1 MGPVSK
7 ERTGRIIREGNR
19 RLIEIPEEYFLEG
32 EEILII
38 QDRDGVISVHPAEE
52 AAREEMW
59 ARFNLFV
66 DWPDG
71 TWPKETPVWDEEQ
84 TTWLTGSH

>member
-1 MGPVSK
+1 MGPVT
-7 ERTGRIIREGNR
+7 RRLTGRIIREGNR
-19 RLIEIPEEYFLEG
+19 RLVEIPDEFFLEG

-38 QDRDGVISVHPAEE
+38 QDRDGVISVHPAEK

-66 DWPDG
+66 EWPNG
-71 TWPKETPVWDEEQ
+71 TWPKGSPKWDDERMMWRE
-84 TTWLTGSH
+84 G